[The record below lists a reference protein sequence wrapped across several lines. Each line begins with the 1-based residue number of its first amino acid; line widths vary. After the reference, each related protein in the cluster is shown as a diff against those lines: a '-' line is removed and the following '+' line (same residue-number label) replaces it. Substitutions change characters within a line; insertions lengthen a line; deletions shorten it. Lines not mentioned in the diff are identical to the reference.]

1 MTRILDLL
9 PPLYA
14 GLLPAVFR
22 RRIPE
27 ESLADCIRCPMCRRP
42 GEPRASR
49 GSCFRPDARCCTFY
63 PSLPNYLAGAL
74 LGDHSAV
81 TREGRR
87 RLQRLLLDSGG
98 ADPLAVGPPP
108 RQRRRHARWSDRG
121 FGRWHSLLCP
131 YFRRGAND
139 CSIWA
144 YRNSVCSAYFCR
156 PAAGIPGAEFWRAVQ
171 RYLGVVERALA
182 RHAADVLDRRSG
194 GAPAPPG
201 RRASRG
207 SPWARRYR
215 EAYAIVRRMNP
226 RSVAR
231 AGGAEARQA
240 LEAVRLT
247 LGRMLDRSLPE
258 RLRCNPD
265 LGARR
270 TRQGVHVQVPGALAY
285 LLETATWEAL
295 RCFDGKREREAVVR
309 DLRRERG
316 VEMTREFLLAACR
329 AGILLPGRRGCRP
342 CPPLS

>member
-27 ESLADCIRCPMCRRP
+27 ESLADCARCPMCRRP
-42 GEPRASR
+42 GEPRALR
-49 GSCFRPDARCCTFY
+49 GSYFRPDARCCTFY

-74 LGDHSAV
+74 LEGRSAAL
-81 TREGRR
+81 REGRG
-87 RLQRLLLDSGG
+87 RLRRLLLDPGG
-98 ADPLAVGPPP
+98 ADALAVGPPP
-108 RQRRRHARWSDRG
+108 GQGRRHARWSDRG

-156 PAAGIPGAEFWRAVQ
+156 PAGGIPGAEFWRAVQ

-182 RHAADVLDRRSG
+182 RHAAGD
-194 GAPAPPG
+194 PG
-201 RRASRG
+201 RCADGGRPRLGRRGGRAS
-207 SPWARRYR
+207 PWEERYR
-215 EAYAIVRRMNP
+215 EAYEIVRRMDP

-231 AGGAEARQA
+231 VGGAEARQA

-247 LGRMLDRSLPE
+247 LRRMLDRSLPE
-258 RLRCNPD
+258 RLRCNPA
-265 LGARR
+265 LSARR
-270 TRQGVHVQVPGALAY
+270 TRHGVHLEVPGALAY
-285 LLETATWEAL
+285 LLATPTWEAL
-295 RCFDGKREREAVVR
+295 RCFDGKREQEAVVR
-309 DLRRERG
+309 TVRRERG
-316 VEMTREFLLAACR
+316 LELTREFLLAAYR
-329 AGILLPGRRGCRP
+329 AGILLSDRP
-342 CPPLS
+342 RPRP